1 MQVFAKPGRE
11 TPIPCKCCENG
22 WREARDGPFP
32 PPSEPKC
39 NAPSRGSGA
48 ARGAKRCEAKATRG
62 GGKRCGIQTSGRG
75 CLDAARALAS
85 KGRPTWTRIAVSDDW
100 TRRCENRGRGMSRKR
115 RRWGF
120 HSPRGGKRRGRPF
133 LRRTPVRGTNRI
145 ASPERIAGDDE
156 NDL

>member
-11 TPIPCKCCENG
+11 APIPCKCRENG

-100 TRRCENRGRGMSRKR
+100 TRRCENRGRGMSLKR

-120 HSPRGGKRRGRPF
+120 HSPRGGE
-133 LRRTPVRGTNRI
+133 TPWATIPEKN
-145 ASPERIAGDDE
+145 ASSWDQPNCEPGEDRWR
-156 NDL
+156 